1 MPWQARRGGGLA
13 RFFFSAPRARPY
25 YRRVARRPRRSRLP
39 LLLRLVA
46 LACAPLCALNL
57 AVAACGRTAV
67 FPLSPYFLGQKVDA
81 LRLFA
86 RHLPTCLLKGHE
98 ELGPLIAAAEK
109 RHAIPEGLLAALVE
123 VESGTRVHRISR
135 AGAMGPG
142 QLLPG
147 TAAQLGVVDPFEPA
161 SAIDASARYLARQLA
176 RFKEVELALA
186 AYNAGPGNVKGQ
198 VPRNGETEFY
208 VAKVLAEYERRAP
221 RAVAAKPGAR
231 PTARAGS
238 RAPPTDRRAGPSR

>member
-1 MPWQARRGGGLA
+1 M
-13 RFFFSAPRARPY
+13 
-25 YRRVARRPRRSRLP
+25 
-39 LLLRLVA
+39 A
-46 LACAPLCALNL
+46 LGCAPLCAVNL

-67 FPLSPYFLGQKVDA
+67 FPLSPYFLEQKLEA
-81 LRLFA
+81 LGFFA
-86 RHLPTCLLKGHE
+86 RHLPKCLLKGHE
-98 ELGPLIAAAEK
+98 ELEPLIAAAEK
-109 RHAIPEGLLAALVE
+109 RHQLPEGLLAALVE

-147 TAAQLGVVDPFEPA
+147 TAAQLGVSDPFEPA

-176 RFKEVELALA
+176 RFKDVELALA
-186 AYNAGPGNVKGQ
+186 AYNAGPGNVKGR

-208 VAKVLAEYERRAP
+208 VPKVLAELERRAP
-221 RAVAAKPGAR
+221 KAAAPKPGGK

-238 RAPPTDRRAGPSR
+238 RALPTDRRAGPSR